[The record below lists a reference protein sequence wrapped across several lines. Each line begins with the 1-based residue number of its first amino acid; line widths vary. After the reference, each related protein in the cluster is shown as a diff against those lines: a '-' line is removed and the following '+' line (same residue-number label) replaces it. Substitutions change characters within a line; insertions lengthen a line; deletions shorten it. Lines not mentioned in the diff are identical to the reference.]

1 MSKKKT
7 DTSLKQEHTIRNL
20 DPLKITNRKCCIHM
34 WKTPMVRPSGD
45 VVVCNYASTKY
56 SEEVPEKDRLTL
68 GSLDNNTFEEIWNG
82 DKLSRWRIHEI
93 KGNYTELTNQCQFC
107 IPDHFLSDDEVINYL
122 KAIKCE
128 HLIDP
133 YLKRMKN
140 LKGRKWQKEE
150 QSMKKEVLHKEGK
163 YGSNEPV

>member
-1 MSKKKT
+1 VEIMSKT
-7 DTSLKQEHTIRNL
+7 NAALKQEHTIRNL

-34 WKTPMVRPSGD
+34 WRTPMVRPSSD

-68 GSLDNNTFEEIWNG
+68 GV
-82 DKLSRWRIHEI
+82 HEI

-107 IPDHFLSDDEVINYL
+107 IPDHFLSDEEVVNYL

-128 HLIDP
+128 HLMDP
-133 YLKRMKN
+133 YLKRIKK

-150 QSMKKEVLHKEGK
+150 QTIKKEVLHKEGK